1 MGTFFGMIAGFL
13 GVRALFD
20 IPSFYSSK
28 KKKMNWRGFFR
39 GKKFMEF
46 GLVFGVLCILLLLH
60 GPFSFPGE
68 LYSMI
73 FSSGSFV
80 GGLIALFKFGPRMS
94 GKWKKGDEQKEEDW
108 DEPKTRSSFIPHEV
122 GADKSGGQSV
132 KKNKK
137 MSKNEQMIDKVC
149 KLRIDIQEEIKKK
162 EAEARRM
169 MNDTYLKES
178 DKAQILKR
186 YADSIRLLQEL
197 YAEASNVLAYLENN
211 GEFSFDIDSLYVSE
225 DKANQLQFDLDK
237 LKAFRH
243 LDTEGGVDN
252 LDDLMEKYDQ
262 DFRKLQRRETRG

>member
-20 IPSFYSSK
+20 IPSFYSSR
-28 KKKMNWRGFFR
+28 KKKMNWRGFFH

-46 GLVFGVLCILLLLH
+46 GLVFLVMSILLLIR

-68 LYSMI
+68 FYSMV

-80 GGLIALFKFGPRMS
+80 GGLIALFKYGPRMS
-94 GKWKKGDEQKEEDW
+94 SKWKKGDEQKEEEW
-108 DEPKTRSSFIPHEV
+108 AENNTRSSFIPHEV
-122 GADKSGGQSV
+122 GEEKAGQTA

-137 MSKNEQMIDKVC
+137 MTKNEQMIDKVC

-186 YADSIRLLQEL
+186 YADSIRLLQDL

-211 GEFSFDIDSLYVSE
+211 GEFSFDLDSLYVSE

-243 LDTEGGVDN
+243 LDTEGGTDN

-262 DFRKLQRRETRG
+262 DFRKLKRRETRG